1 MSVLYVRQPGA
12 KLSKDGQRIHVKL
25 REETLTTACLR
36 DIERVILLGPCEIS
50 AATARCLLVEKI
62 PVMYCSNHGTY
73 YGSLHPGWEDVERL
87 TAQLDRVRDR
97 RFRTETARNI
107 VRGKLTQQR
116 ILLQRHQRNHDLP
129 AVRQAVEELEKLKPT
144 IGAYDEIDA
153 LMGCE
158 GRAAV
163 IYFAGFA
170 ACIRPREIKF
180 PGRRRRPPTDPV
192 NSLLSFGY
200 MLTLAE
206 VTAAI
211 QAAGLHP
218 GFGLL
223 HSTSNRRPSLALDVL
238 ETFRQ
243 TVTDRLVLRLINQR
257 VFSAVDFETSADD
270 GLRLRDKPQ
279 RVFLNEYETAMDTAV
294 PLRYSDGRGSSSPR
308 EIIRKSAMELV
319 HAMDSGIPWSP
330 PIFEL

>member
-12 KLSKDGQRIHVKL
+12 KLSKDGQRILVKF
-25 REETLTTACLR
+25 REEILTTALLR
-36 DIERVILLGPCEIS
+36 DMDRIILLGPCEIT
-50 AATARCLLVEKI
+50 AATARVLLLERI
-62 PVMYCSNHGTY
+62 PVMYCSSHGTY
-73 YGSLHPGWEDVERL
+73 YGSLHPGWEDVDRL
-87 TAQLDRVRDR
+87 TAQLDRSRDLT
-97 RFRTETARNI
+97 FRTETARNI

-116 ILLQRHQRNHDLP
+116 ILLQRQQRNHDEP
-129 AVRQAVEELEKLKPT
+129 AVRQAVEELERLKPVMEAHDN
-144 IGAYDEIDA
+144 IEA

-170 ACIRPREIKF
+170 ACLRSGEIMF

-206 VTAAI
+206 VTSAI
-211 QAAGLHP
+211 QSTGLHP

-223 HSTSNRRPSLALDVL
+223 HATSNRRPSLALDVM

-243 TVTDRLVLRLINQR
+243 R
-257 VFSAVDFETSADD
+257 
-270 GLRLRDKPQ
+270 P
-279 RVFLNEYETAMDTAV
+279 
-294 PLRYSDGRGSSSPR
+294 P
-308 EIIRKSAMELV
+308 
-319 HAMDSGIPWSP
+319 GIMHGFDAGISP
-330 PIFEL
+330 PAHFDVFGRTFAGTVRH